1 MRVFGMAK
9 HRVMY
14 SRRYLDAVV
23 NAAEKGPGS
32 HSRNSKSLPMKY
44 AFNTWAYSSYP
55 AFLPAYPLDEAIRRL
70 AAIGYD
76 GVEIGCAAPHAW
88 PPYLSNARRREIRRL
103 LESSGLEAVSLLA
116 TPGGGPGLNPAS
128 PLVEER
134 EATVQYYND
143 VIDLAADLGAGKVL
157 YIAGWQIFGTSRQ
170 QAWEWSKNCL
180 DNISSYAEA
189 KNIAIVV
196 EPTAAS
202 TNLIESADDALELMR
217 SVTRKNVKAMLD
229 TLHVIYRND
238 IPADYVR
245 VMGKDLV
252 HVHASDKDRLLPGE
266 GRVDWPG
273 FMKALLEAKF
283 DGFVTM
289 EIGIDSRVSD
299 PDQIAGTALSFLK
312 GVEAQLQTTY
322 KA

>member
-1 MRVFGMAK
+1 
-9 HRVMY
+9 
-14 SRRYLDAVV
+14 
-23 NAAEKGPGS
+23 
-32 HSRNSKSLPMKY
+32 MKY

-88 PPYLSNARRREIRRL
+88 PPYLNSDRRRQIRRL
-103 LESSGLEAVSLLA
+103 LESCHLEAVSLLA

-128 PLVEER
+128 PLPEER
-134 EATVQYYND
+134 EATVKYYSE

-170 QAWEWSKNCL
+170 QAWDWSRDCL
-180 DNISSYAEA
+180 DRISSYAEA
-189 KNIAIVV
+189 KNIVLVV
-196 EPTAAS
+196 EATAAS
-202 TNLIESADDALELMR
+202 TNLIETADDALELMR
-217 SVTRKNVKAMLD
+217 SVSRKNVKVMLD
-229 TLHVIYRND
+229 TLHIIYRND

-252 HVHASDKDRLLPGE
+252 HVHVSDRDRLLPGE
-266 GRVDWPG
+266 GCVDWLG
-273 FMKALLEAKF
+273 FMQALREAKF

-289 EIGIDSRVSD
+289 EIGIDSRLAD
-299 PDQIAGTALSFLK
+299 PDQIARTALSYLK
-312 GVEAQLQTTY
+312 GVEARLHS
-322 KA
+322 AHEI